1 MKRVPRI
8 TDDFI
13 VKIVLFS
20 GADKNV
26 ENILRNA
33 RIRITLGNLQVRRD
47 KRTENLEVTAIIQ
60 GTFNSIVAASK
71 VLLEVRFILDENNI
85 EPMQFDLS
93 VRPMAT
99 ADRKVKSAIN
109 KAKIKI
115 SENKI
120 II

>member
-1 MKRVPRI
+1 MKRIPRI

-13 VKIVLFS
+13 IKIIFS
-20 GADKNV
+20 SDADKNV
-26 ENILRNA
+26 ENILRDA
-33 RIRITLGNLQVRRD
+33 VIGITLGNLQVRRD

-60 GTFNSIVAASK
+60 GVFNSIVAVSK

-93 VRPMAT
+93 IRPMAT

-109 KAKIKI
+109 KAKIRI